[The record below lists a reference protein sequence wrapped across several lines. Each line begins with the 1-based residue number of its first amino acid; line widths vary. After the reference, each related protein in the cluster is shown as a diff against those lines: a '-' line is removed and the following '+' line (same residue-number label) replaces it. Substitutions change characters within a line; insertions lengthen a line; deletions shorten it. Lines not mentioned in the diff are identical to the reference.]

1 MTISIG
7 SDHGGKALKDYL
19 VQLLSADNTIIDCGT
34 NTTDSCDYPDYGQAV
49 AHNVASGISDRGI
62 VVCTT
67 GIGISI
73 AANKVKGIR
82 CALCTNADMATM
94 SRRHNNSNVL
104 ALGAKYTDADMA
116 KSIVEAFL
124 TEQFEGGR
132 HQLRVDKISN
142 IERNCDD

>member
-104 ALGAKYTDADMA
+104 ALGAKYTDTNLA

-142 IERNCDD
+142 IERNCND